1 MTLHASRLPASVPF
15 FLLFSSYRTRCN
27 PMWAHGVSAHMRQ
40 KQDFPIESMP
50 CHTEVWDS
58 KQCLEP
64 GFRRQMARIRNC
76 IMLLQAQK
84 FHADSTLLLLHSASY
99 SPLLLQPCLY
109 HITPHMARAGDVLQ
123 RLKTRFSDARLH
135 TRNAQPCIEQ
145 ERHWHKG
152 TIVRKSRGA
161 WMCSRV
167 HLPCGTRSGTWF

>member
-15 FLLFSSYRTRCN
+15 FCFFPVTGPVATPCGRMASRHTC
-27 PMWAHGVSAHMRQ
+27 AK